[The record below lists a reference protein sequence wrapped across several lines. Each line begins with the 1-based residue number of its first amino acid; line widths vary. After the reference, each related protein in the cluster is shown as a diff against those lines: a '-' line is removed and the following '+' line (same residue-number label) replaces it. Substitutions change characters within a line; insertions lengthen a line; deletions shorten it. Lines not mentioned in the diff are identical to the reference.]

1 MESGANAPQVL
12 ADLWASIL
20 KIVGRPAIQQQL
32 LVGLIAVG
40 LAWAITYWITHRM
53 RRRASAQEEVLRE
66 ELLAEARTRLDEL
79 ERQDEDE
86 YEREEVASGAT
97 DALAAS
103 EERLYYATLL
113 QDDAALAEALVERH
127 GPGSRV
133 RSLIQQVLFPGLAI
147 LLLYAGYVFA
157 VAEGW
162 YSGLLVDLIVLFA
175 FYFLYRLVFGIA
187 YAFGNEAKVAYYQRR
202 LFGPLVVVSVIL
214 LTLNVVGDLTAISGA
229 RVMPLADGWL
239 TIGMI
244 FIITFGFY
252 LWIMVLSLL
261 KDLIKAVVGRRPAVN
276 IGSLDAALTL
286 IQYSLVALG
295 LFGVLRMLQVNP
307 ATIAAIT
314 GGLSI
319 GVGFALQDVLKNF
332 LGGIIVLFEGS
343 VRPGD
348 WVEIA
353 GTEGSIDKLSIRS
366 TVVRTFDNVE
376 YIVPNQDWLNST
388 VKTFT
393 RSSRL
398 VRTQVPIGV
407 TYAADPHFVKELLT
421 ETASQHP
428 DVLSEPAPVAPL
440 INFGAS
446 SLDFLVLAW
455 VSDATMKN
463 KVASELRL
471 QIWDALKANEIEI
484 PYPQQDLHIRSG
496 LHPLPEAAQDGV
508 THDAEAPSAVRAD
521 GSPAGRQRE
530 ENA

>member
-20 KIVGRPAIQQQL
+20 KIFGRPAIQQQL
-32 LVGLIAVG
+32 LIGLIAVG
-40 LAWAITYWITHRM
+40 LAWAITRWITHRM
-53 RRRASAQEEVLRE
+53 RRRASAQEEALRE
-66 ELLAEARTRLDEL
+66 QVLAEARTRLDEL
-79 ERQDEDE
+79 DRQDEDE
-86 YEREEVASGAT
+86 RAAATSSTT
-97 DALAAS
+97 DASAAS

-113 QDDAALAEALVERH
+113 QDDAALAEALAERS
-127 GPGSRV
+127 GAGSRI
-133 RSLIQQVLFPGLAI
+133 RLLIQQALFPLLAI
-147 LLLYAGYVFA
+147 LLLYVGYVFA
-157 VAEGW
+157 VVEGW

-175 FYFLYRLVFGIA
+175 LSFLYRLAFGIA
-187 YAFGNEAKVAYYQRR
+187 YAFGDEAKVAYYQHR
-202 LFGPLVVVSVIL
+202 LFGPLIAVIVIL
-214 LTLNVVGDLTAISGA
+214 LALNVVGDLAAVSSA

-239 TIGMI
+239 TIGTI

-252 LWIMVLSLL
+252 LWIMVLSLV
-261 KDLIKAVVGRRPAVN
+261 KDLIKVVAVRRSAVN

-295 LFGVLRMLQVNP
+295 LFGVLRTLQVNA

-421 ETASQHP
+421 ETASRHP

-455 VSDATMKN
+455 VSDATIKG

-496 LHPLPEAAQDGV
+496 LHPLPEAAP
-508 THDAEAPSAVRAD
+508 TAVRAD
-521 GSPAGRQRE
+521 GPPAGLQRE

>member
-20 KIVGRPAIQQQL
+20 KIIGRPAIQQQL
-32 LVGLIAVG
+32 LVTLIAVG
-40 LAWAITYWITHRM
+40 LAWGVTRWITHQM
-53 RRRASAQEEVLRE
+53 RRRESVQEAALRE
-66 ELLAEARTRLDEL
+66 QVLAEARNRLDEL
-79 ERQDEDE
+79 ERQEEDA
-86 YEREEVASGAT
+86 REAAPSSAA

-113 QDDAALAEALVERH
+113 QDDAALAEALVERY
-127 GPGSRV
+127 GSGSRM
-133 RSLIQQVLFPGLAI
+133 RSLIQQVLFPLLAI

-175 FYFLYRLVFGIA
+175 LYFLYRLALGIA
-187 YAFGNEAKVAYYQRR
+187 YAFGDDARVAYYQYR
-202 LFGPLVVVSVIL
+202 LFGPLVAVLVIL
-214 LTLNVVGDLTAISGA
+214 LALNVVGDLSALAGA
-229 RVMPLADGWL
+229 RVMPLAAGWL

-252 LWIMVLSLL
+252 LWIMLLSLI
-261 KDLIKAVVGRRPAVN
+261 KDLIKAVAVRRSAVN
-276 IGSLDAALTL
+276 IGSLDAVLTL
-286 IQYSLVALG
+286 IQYGFVALG
-295 LFGVLRMLQVNP
+295 LFGVLRMLQVNA
-307 ATIAAIT
+307 ATIAAIS

-332 LGGIIVLFEGS
+332 FGGIIVLFEGS

-353 GTEGSIDKLSIRS
+353 GTEGAIDKLSIRS
-366 TVVRTFDNVE
+366 TTVRTFDNVE

-407 TYAADPHFVKELLT
+407 TYAADPHFVRELLT
-421 ETASQHP
+421 ETVAQHP
-428 DVLSEPAPVAPL
+428 DVLPEPAPVAPL

-455 VSDATMKN
+455 VSDATIKG

-471 QIWDALKANEIEI
+471 QIWDALKANDIEI
-484 PYPQQDLHIRSG
+484 PFPQQDIHIRSG
-496 LHPLPEAAQDGV
+496 LHPLLANSS
-508 THDAEAPSAVRAD
+508 DAVAPSASQID
-521 GSPAGRQRE
+521 GPVQGITRE
-530 ENA
+530 EQA